1 MMQMVVLIT
10 ATAFMGF
17 VVWKFFVAEWTS
29 SPWRTRRSGP
39 SNNWQNEGF
48 MAHQDGKSWQEID
61 AASSTDVPPRRP
73 SGNSNRF

>member
-1 MMQMVVLIT
+1 MMPAIALVAVVALM
-10 ATAFMGF
+10 AFA
-17 VVWKFFVAEWTS
+17 VWKFAVAEWTTTS
-29 SPWRTRRSGP
+29 WRTRRSGP

-61 AASSTDVPPRRP
+61 AAMSTDVPPRRP